1 MKAAAEALKKHR
13 PSLDPHED
21 RTDLTSGVNSIPRS
35 QRGGRKKENKKAR
48 RKKNKER
55 QRARTL
61 DGEIAKGKRCHP

>member
-1 MKAAAEALKKHR
+1 VVA
-13 PSLDPHED
+13 
-21 RTDLTSGVNSIPRS
+21 G
-35 QRGGRKKENKKAR
+35 KKENKKAR